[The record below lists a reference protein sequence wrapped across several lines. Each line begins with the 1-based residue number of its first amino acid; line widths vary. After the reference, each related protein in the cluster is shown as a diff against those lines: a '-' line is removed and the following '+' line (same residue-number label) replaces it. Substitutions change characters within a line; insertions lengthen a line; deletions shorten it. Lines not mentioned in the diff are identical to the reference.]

1 MSMNYDI
8 DLQRGIDFLVTKY
21 GLREIRSND
30 EYILS
35 LYSGDEEAAIEGL
48 RIYSERK
55 GEYYDK
61 QRKTK
66 MPKCEFLIIDGHAVV
81 DLIHVY
87 ANREAEVQREKF
99 VQRKKNR
106 MHRNG
111 GFY

>member
-55 GEYYDK
+55 GKYFDK
-61 QRKTK
+61 QRNRL
-66 MPKCEFLIIDGHAVV
+66 MPRCEFLMIEGHAVV
-81 DLIHVY
+81 DLIHVIPDP
-87 ANREAEVQREKF
+87 AKEIEREKYVENKRRSMRRHF
-99 VQRKKNR
+99 P
-106 MHRNG
+106 
-111 GFY
+111 